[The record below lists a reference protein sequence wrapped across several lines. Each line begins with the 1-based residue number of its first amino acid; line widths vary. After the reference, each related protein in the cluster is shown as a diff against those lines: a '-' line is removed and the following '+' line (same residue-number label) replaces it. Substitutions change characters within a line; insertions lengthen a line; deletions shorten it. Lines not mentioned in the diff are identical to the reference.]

1 MADLVLSFVT
11 SFTLTYFLLPH
22 IIRIA
27 QKKHL
32 FDLPDER
39 KLHTVAIP
47 ALGGVGIITGTLFS
61 IVLWV
66 PFSSY
71 PTLQYLVCAILIL
84 FVVGVKD
91 DIEPIAPLKKLIAQ
105 ILAASILVFKSG
117 FQLSS
122 LYGVFGIGQ
131 LPEWV
136 AIPFSIFVFIVIIN
150 AFNLIDG
157 INGLSASIGILISS
171 VLGSWFFLAG
181 HMGLALFAFALMG
194 SLIAF
199 LRYNITP
206 ARIFMGD
213 TGSLFLGLICAVFA
227 IQFIEM
233 QKQLPPTD
241 WLRFDAAPALAI
253 GILIFPLFDTLR
265 VFIMRIARGRSPL
278 SPDRN
283 HIHHLMLDLG
293 LTHMQATAALVAI
306 NAAFILLIFA
316 LRHVGT
322 LPLLAIILGL
332 ATALSSLLYF
342 KVRKKRFK
350 AREVHHPAA
359 A

>member
-1 MADLVLSFVT
+1 M
-11 SFTLTYFLLPH
+11 
-22 IIRIA
+22 
-27 QKKHL
+27 
-32 FDLPDER
+32 
-39 KLHTVAIP
+39 
-47 ALGGVGIITGTLFS
+47 
-61 IVLWV
+61 
-66 PFSSY
+66 
-71 PTLQYLVCAILIL
+71 
-84 FVVGVKD
+84 
-91 DIEPIAPLKKLIAQ
+91 
-105 ILAASILVFKSG
+105 
-117 FQLSS
+117 
-122 LYGVFGIGQ
+122 
-131 LPEWV
+131 PEWG

-213 TGSLFLGLICAVFA
+213 TGSLFLELICAVFA